1 MFFRGGKAAG
11 AWSFSSVE
19 VKSEWSYTATA
30 LLYLYD
36 RTQLPTALTQV
47 HCAADGDVGG
57 ACAGGLF
64 DPVLWTRTTAVQFGA
79 LTLLSHCILCLPI
92 NRRAH
97 SNQQTI
103 LFIAT
108 DTKPCRPRSKV
119 VLEKLLVALL
129 LKKSLALY
137 GTHSYTCVHPA
148 YHFNIIL
155 PSVCLPFRFP

>member
-1 MFFRGGKAAG
+1 MELYRHRI
-11 AWSFSSVE
+11 
-19 VKSEWSYTATA
+19 A
-30 LLYLYD
+30 LPVRPDTVAFCSQPGTLCCGPRCGCCLLGQGQTYLM
-36 RTQLPTALTQV
+36 
-47 HCAADGDVGG
+47 
-57 ACAGGLF
+57 LF
-64 DPVLWTRTTAVQFGA
+64 CLTRTAAVQFGA

-108 DTKPCRPRSKV
+108 DTKHCRPRSKV

-148 YHFNIIL
+148 YHFNMIL
-155 PSVCLPFRFP
+155 PSVCLPLRFP